1 MFSISIA
8 TFSVFILII
17 FSIVFLLKK
26 LPAGGANYFLSIAFV
41 LMVISNLSVTL
52 LHYAHAFKP
61 YNLLASY
68 FPAHCV
74 SALLIAPSLYLYI
87 CMLLGH
93 RPVHWK
99 KLLFHYTPALLPGSL
114 YLLYFA
120 AQPEPVQ
127 IHLLMNHQHA
137 AHWMVAVLNS
147 VFCVQTATY
156 FIICLRKVYALRQ
169 VNYDIEVGEKLI
181 NIRWLVYF
189 FAIALVGLGIYLLL
203 GFLSGFSHIRL
214 IAGLCIYAALASYLS
229 FYFIWNSLRAVPLIP
244 LPEIPVPLPE
254 IPLPPPVIDEPV
266 IQPIKTEKDNLLL
279 IRLETEMETSRPYLD
294 RKCNVRKVAG
304 LLHIDP
310 NQISNLLS
318 NYTDLNFRNY
328 LNKYRVECAREL
340 IRNDKAHRQTMEVI
354 AEQSG
359 FGSKNSFNRAFTKF
373 TGKTPKEYQQ
383 EIEKKEKR
391 NTKRHK

>member
-1 MFSISIA
+1 MFSTGIA

-41 LMVISNLSVTL
+41 LMVISNLSVNL
-52 LHYAHAFKP
+52 LHYAHTFKP
-61 YNLLASY
+61 YDLLASY

-214 IAGLCIYAALASYLS
+214 TAGLYIYTALAAYLA
-229 FYFIWNSLRAVPLIP
+229 FYSVWNSQRDVPLIP
-244 LPEIPVPLPE
+244 LPEMSLPEITLPEIPIPE
-254 IPLPPPVIDEPV
+254 IPLPLPEADEPV
-266 IQPIKTEKDNLLL
+266 KQPIKTEIDSQLLAML
-279 IRLETEMETSRPYLD
+279 TTEMETSKPYLD
-294 RKCNVRKVAG
+294 GKCDECKVAS
-304 LLHIDP
+304 LLHIAP
-310 NQISNLLS
+310 SRLS
-318 NYTDLNFRNY
+318 QLINTYTNSNFRDY
-328 LNKYRVECAREL
+328 LNKYRVELVSEL
-340 IRNDKAHRQTMEVI
+340 LQNDI
-354 AEQSG
+354 ADKLTLEAISKQCG
-359 FGSKNSFNRAFTKF
+359 FGSKNSFNRAFKKF

-383 EIEKKEKR
+383 EIEKKE
-391 NTKRHK
+391 